1 MAKLGRE
8 RGGQTDT
15 IENGHVAI
23 LKQIAV
29 VDNMLGRLD
38 DALAT
43 SQKLLPKAGRVFGE
57 TVPSGSVCTG
67 YARVGTPSEGVV
79 RERP

>member
-57 TVPSGSVCTG
+57 TVPSGSVCAG
-67 YARVGTPSEGVV
+67 YAPVL
-79 RERP
+79 